1 MSKQCCNSRFRVKF
15 ANLKVLLPLN
25 DPVIAPIDRTIN
37 KSDIEEIVV
46 SKRSLK
52 SRSVGPSTDPHNPW
66 IYINAKYSNIMYQHH
81 Y

>member
-1 MSKQCCNSRFRVKF
+1 M
-15 ANLKVLLPLN
+15 
-25 DPVIAPIDRTIN
+25 IAPIDRTIN

-66 IYINAKYSNIMYQHH
+66 IYINGSYEDII
-81 Y
+81 

>member
-1 MSKQCCNSRFRVKF
+1 MLENCSNSRFRVKF
-15 ANLKVLLPLN
+15 ANLEVSLPLN

-37 KSDIEEIVV
+37 KNDIEEIVV

-66 IYINAKYSNIMYQHH
+66 IYIHVTYSNIVY
-81 Y
+81 